1 MKLFQLHLTAAKH
14 YFFGFATSGLV
25 LFSTFYYLNLRIP
38 SQNSPVSE
46 QIDFVKAEQIPLKPF
61 DPNALD
67 EEGWKQL
74 GFAPNKISTI
84 LKYKDIVGGEF
95 ISKAQL
101 KKCYAISSEKFSE
114 IESFIL
120 LPEEAEQKS
129 RYRPQRFAGNNYG
142 SSNYKSNNYS
152 AKKSLKISGKFNPDH
167 LSAGGFENMGF
178 TARQAQS
185 ILKYKNYLGGS
196 FQSKEKFKACF
207 IISDEQYRKMEPFL
221 ILPQTA
227 PESDSRYNSF
237 SFAKTEKPLVK
248 YQNFDPNITDLN
260 GWKMLGFSEKQA
272 QVIINYRDRNLKGS
286 FKSLEEIER
295 CFVISSEKFAELKPF
310 IHLNPENLKNSTTPR
325 SNSNYIQESK
335 GSSQETQTDFS
346 KVDLNKIT
354 YKQLS
359 EFGFDGKSAA
369 MILGFRKK
377 LGGFMTKQQL
387 VDTYEI
393 DKELAQKLV
402 LIAPLD
408 ISSVP
413 TYTLVDAPEDWL
425 KNHPYFK
432 YSADRIIYYRLTNN
446 EDKKIWKLL
455 KTKAEYADRM
465 KLYLK

>member
-1 MKLFQLHLTAAKH
+1 MKLSQLNLSAAKH
-14 YFFGFATSGLV
+14 YFFGLATSGLV
-25 LFSTFYYLNLRIP
+25 LFSTFYFLNTKIP
-38 SQNSPVSE
+38 SENSPSSE
-46 QIDFVKAEQIPLKPF
+46 QIDFVKAELIPLEPF
-61 DPNALD
+61 NPNTLD
-67 EEGWKQL
+67 EEGWKKL
-74 GFAPNKISTI
+74 GFSSNKISTI

-95 ISKAQL
+95 TSKAQL

-129 RYRPQRFAGNNYG
+129 SYRQTRFAGNNYNNNNYRK
-142 SSNYKSNNYS
+142 SNYSP
-152 AKKSLKISGKFNPDH
+152 KKSLNISGKFNPDH
-167 LSAGGFENMGF
+167 LSAIDFENMGF
-178 TARQAQS
+178 TERQAQS

-221 ILPQTA
+221 LLPQTA
-227 PESDSRYNSF
+227 PESDRKYNFYS
-237 SFAKTEKPLVK
+237 SAKADKPIIK
-248 YQNFDPNITDLN
+248 YQIFDPNTTDLN
-260 GWKMLGFSEKQA
+260 GWKLLGFSAKQA

-286 FKSLEEIER
+286 FKSLDEIER
-295 CFVISSEKFAELKPF
+295 CFVISAEKFTELKPF
-310 IHLNPENLKNSTTPR
+310 ITLMPENLQSSTTPR

-335 GSSQETQTDFS
+335 GSSQETETDFS

-408 ISSVP
+408 ISSVAK
-413 TYTLVDAPEDWL
+413 YTLVDAPEDWL

-432 YSADRIIYYRLTNN
+432 YSADRIIYYRLTND

-455 KTKAEYADRM
+455 KTKPEYADRM